1 MFEPILVPAAGV
13 GGAAMISIVLQ
24 DAFEV
29 ILLPRA
35 VQRKVRLVRLVYR
48 WSWRICSRLASR
60 LERPRREAVLAVY
73 GPLAMIIMFGLWA
86 CGLIV
91 GFGLLRWALHPDWP
105 KPAEMPA
112 SMLASADSFFTLGS
126 GSPAMGRFELFVSVI
141 EAGLGFGCIGLMI
154 GYLPVLY
161 GHFCQR
167 DALLVRLKA
176 RVGRPPTVAGMLAH
190 RERAGAVEF
199 RHLMRSCE
207 EWAADLLE
215 SHISYPMLAFYR
227 SLHENQSWL
236 ATLAVLLDT
245 CVLIECAGGPD
256 EVEQARTTYAASF
269 AVVESIARSFQYE
282 ILGAFSRSPSAISLA
297 LPGDI
302 RDLRLPGH
310 VDAARITSLCERHRD
325 VLDRLSDYLMLPLP
339 TLGWPGPDASH
350 GA

>member
-1 MFEPILVPAAGV
+1 MFDLILVPAAAV
-13 GGAAMISIVLQ
+13 GGLAIISTVLQ

-48 WSWRICSRLASR
+48 WSWAICSWIASR
-60 LERPRREAVLAVY
+60 LTRARREAVLAVY
-73 GPLAMIIMFGLWA
+73 GPLAMVMMFGLWA
-86 CGLIV
+86 FGLIV
-91 GFGLLRWALHPDWP
+91 GFGLLRWALHPSLP
-105 KPAEMPA
+105 KPTDMPA
-112 SMLASADSFFTLGS
+112 SLLASADSFFTLGS
-126 GSPAMGRFELFVSVI
+126 GSPTMGGLELFVSVI

-199 RHLMRSCE
+199 RHLLRSCE

-236 ATLAVLLDT
+236 ATLAMLLDT

-256 EVEQARTTYAASF
+256 EVEQARTTYAASL
-269 AVVESIARSFQYE
+269 AVVESIARSFKHE
-282 ILGAFSRSPSAISLA
+282 IPGAPSRSLSEAPP
-297 LPGDI
+297 LPIDF

-310 VDAARITSLCERHRD
+310 VDPSRIASLCGLHRD
-325 VLDRLSDYLMLPLP
+325 MLDRLSNYLMLPLP
-339 TLGWPGPDASH
+339 TLG
-350 GA
+350 

>member
-1 MFEPILVPAAGV
+1 MFASVLVPAAAVTGL
-13 GGAAMISIVLQ
+13 AMISTVLQ
-24 DAFEV
+24 DGFEV

-35 VQRKVRLVRLVYR
+35 VQRKIRLVRLVYR
-48 WSWRICSRLASR
+48 WSWAICSRIASR
-60 LERPRREAVLAVY
+60 LERSRREAVLAVY
-73 GPLAMIIMFGLWA
+73 GPLAMVAMFGLWA
-86 CGLIV
+86 LGLIV
-91 GFGLLRWALHPDWP
+91 GFGLLRWALHPGMP
-105 KPAEMPA
+105 KPSEIPA
-112 SMLASADSFFTLGS
+112 SLLASADSFFTLGS
-126 GSPAMGRFELFVSVI
+126 GSSGMGRLELCVSVI

-167 DALLVRLKA
+167 DALLVRLRA

-269 AVVESIARSFQYE
+269 AVVESIARSFQNE
-282 ILGAFSRSPSAISLA
+282 IQGAAPRSPCEAISTT
-297 LPGDI
+297 PSDF
-302 RDLRLPGH
+302 RDLHLPGH
-310 VDAARITSLCERHRD
+310 VDPARFASLREGHRD

-339 TLGWPGPDASH
+339 PLDYLSGRLG
-350 GA
+350 